1 MEGPDSVLLFC
12 PWRQHEVARLRVPPL
27 RGRRSQPEADPRLS
41 HASSS
46 RPRHML
52 GNRSTRKYAKSL
64 PIFSCLYF
72 LWWHLCQ
79 KRKGAA
85 AQSRVS
91 STLQLVFTSALLK
104 VGGRLFLSLTKN
116 SPYPISNPWSHVL
129 LCLNLSAPWPG
140 PSLAGSV
147 VTRNKG

>member
-46 RPRHML
+46 RPRHTL

-72 LWWHLCQ
+72 LRWHLCQ
-79 KRKGAA
+79 KRKGTA
-85 AQSRVS
+85 AQSRVG
-91 STLQLVFTSALLK
+91 STLQLIFTWLTLLPSQRQ
-104 VGGRLFLSLTKN
+104 GGDCSYRRLKPAPIPYLT
-116 SPYPISNPWSHVL
+116 
-129 LCLNLSAPWPG
+129 PG
-140 PSLAGSV
+140 PTSCCAL
-147 VTRNKG
+147 T